1 MTSFRLT
8 ARAYDNGVRRRGLR
22 LTAAVALIVAA
33 LLALLGVG
41 EVAGVLSNWQAF
53 VLGVVQ
59 GFTELLPVSS
69 SGHLILVPWLGDWT
83 YLEQHPEFNK
93 TFDVALHLG
102 TLIAVV
108 AYFWDDIVALVAAW
122 FRSVR
127 HRSIRSAEER
137 TAWCVF
143 AATIPAAIAGAVGE
157 SFVEERLGEPWQIAI
172 FLALFGVLL
181 WLADRRPQEKRIADL
196 SLGQAIAIG
205 AAQAVAL
212 APGVSRS
219 GVTITMARALRFD
232 RDAAARFSFLLLVPV
247 VLGAVLYKGLTDVVL
262 GELPDG
268 WTGPFLVGTLAAAG
282 SGLIAIEAL
291 LGYVRRHNYS
301 VFVVYRLI
309 VAAIILLLIV
319 TGVREATF

>member
-8 ARAYDNGVRRRGLR
+8 ERAYDTRVRRRGLR
-22 LTAAVALIVAA
+22 LTAAVALVTAA
-33 LLALLGVG
+33 VLAALGVG
-41 EVAGVLSNWQAF
+41 EVEGVLSDWQAF
-53 VLGVVQ
+53 ALGVVQ
-59 GFTELLPVSS
+59 GFTELLPISS

-83 YLEQHPEFNK
+83 YLEEHPDFNK

-122 FRSVR
+122 FRSVG
-127 HRSIRSAEER
+127 HRGIRTPEER

-143 AATIPAAIAGAVGE
+143 AATIPAALAGALGE
-157 SFVEERLGEPWQIAI
+157 SVVEEHLGEPWQIAV
-172 FLALFGVLL
+172 FLAVFGVLL
-181 WLADRRPQEKRIADL
+181 WLADRMPQERKIADL
-196 SLGQAIAIG
+196 RFGQAIAIG
-205 AAQAVAL
+205 LAQAAAL

-219 GVTITMARALRFD
+219 GITITMARALRFD

-247 VLGAVLYKGLTDVVL
+247 VLGAVLFKGWTDVIR

-268 WTGPFLVGTLAAAG
+268 WAGPFLVGTLAAAG

-301 VFVVYRLI
+301 IFVVYRL
-309 VAAIILLLIV
+309 AAAVLILLLIA
-319 TGVREATF
+319 TGIREATF